1 MAETEQLTT
10 ELSVGEQFRQARE
23 KMGLSLENTANKI
36 NLRVKILEYIE
47 NNDFSHKNI
56 PATFMKGYIRTYAKF
71 LKLPEEIW
79 ETTIANLGDT
89 TKHDFNRIA
98 RVERVTNPHSHS
110 RWVGYFTTGVVAV
123 VIGMTVLW
131 WWENY
136 QQSNTE
142 RDTLVQNYTPSENSV
157 SDNPDNNVAL
167 PSPAATVLNNTDS
180 ATSAL
185 PQTEVPAQASAEMV
199 QAEPVTQPATE
210 QNSSNP
216 MMNEQA
222 AKESA
227 VENSQENQPAA
238 NVQGDLHIEVVTA
251 TSWISVKDANRK
263 VLAEK
268 EYKKGEILSFDHKGP
283 YSVIIGAPSNVKIT
297 YKGEDYPLKV
307 DGRIAK
313 FKL

>member
-1 MAETEQLTT
+1 MTETEQLTT

-47 NNDFSHKNI
+47 NNEFSHKNI

-71 LKLPEEIW
+71 LKLPEDVW
-79 ETTIANLGDT
+79 GATVANLGDA

-110 RWVGYFTTGVVAV
+110 RWVGYFTAGVVAV

-131 WWENY
+131 WWESY

-142 RDTLVQNYTPSENSV
+142 RDTLVQNYTPVQETA
-157 SDNPDNNVAL
+157 SDNSTTMTAL
-167 PSPAATVLNNTDS
+167 
-180 ATSAL
+180 
-185 PQTEVPAQASAEMV
+185 VPPVVDVSNHMESITPV
-199 QAEPVTQPATE
+199 STPAEPSSTSVDESAPQPATE
-210 QNSSNP
+210 T
-216 MMNEQA
+216 A
-222 AKESA
+222 AETQTTAEST
-227 VENSQENQPAA
+227 VENIQENQPAA

-263 VLAEK
+263 VLAQK
-268 EYKKGEILSFDHKGP
+268 EYKKGDVLSFDKSGP